1 MSRRQQNLIWPAVA
15 AIVYVVF
22 AVYLYRPHSSGFA
35 PEQWLLPI
43 GVCVAAGGCFLLSRR
58 WVVGFSGSF
67 LAGLVYGF
75 GPFVLSLAR
84 FHETAVLLA
93 AGIPWLFMP
102 AAYLGRKRGGAV
114 TALLSLLPFLAV
126 VLFFRVS
133 AGEDYRLFAA
143 PVQAAP
149 KPVDLFGFVAPL
161 VMVTRTTALPGL
173 YHVPVA
179 ALIFGLAMMFR
190 ARRYGIL
197 LILVCGFALAFS
209 RSFLAPA
216 QVAWLGI
223 SPTLWLSIPLVCLSV
238 LAGVA
243 LGLLAGFKGGWIDTF
258 LMRLCDVM
266 LSFPA
271 ILVAL
276 LIAGVGRADWTW
288 VVDLPAA
295 GALLL
300 VTLRWGFVQSMR
312 NRLLQTGIRAP
323 IELLPNPTDLS
334 AFARF
339 QIDGFAKQFAQFAG
353 HFRIG

>member
-1 MSRRQQNLIWPAVA
+1 MSRREQNLIWPAVA

-22 AVYLYRPHSSGFA
+22 AVYLYRPHCSGFT
-35 PEQWLLPI
+35 PRQWLLPI
-43 GVCVAAGGCFLLSRR
+43 GVCVAAVGCFLLSRR

-126 VLFFRVS
+126 VLFFRIG

-149 KPVDLFGFVAPL
+149 RPADLFGFVAPL
-161 VMVTRTTALPGL
+161 VMLTRTTALPGL
-173 YHVPVA
+173 YHAPVA
-179 ALIFGLAMMFR
+179 AVIFGLAMMFR

-238 LAGVA
+238 LAGVG
-243 LGLLAGFKGGWIDTF
+243 LQGLLEASYSDGRWVLASAMVLGVLAIAL
-258 LMRLCDVM
+258 LMLAAQYFQAVFGLGDGYARLFVETAKM
-266 LSFPA
+266 Y
-271 ILVAL
+271 LVAA
-276 LIAGVGRADWTW
+276 IA
-288 VVDLPAA
+288 VVVIFTMTRQKLRLPR
-295 GALLL
+295 
-300 VTLRWGFVQSMR
+300 LRWLILYAVIAIDVF
-312 NRLLQTGIRAP
+312 
-323 IELLPNPTDLS
+323 LS
-334 AFARF
+334 A
-339 QIDGFAKQFAQFAG
+339 QYIVDKTL
-353 HFRIG
+353 

>member
-1 MSRRQQNLIWPAVA
+1 MSRRKQNLMRPAVA
-15 AIVYVVF
+15 AILYVVF
-22 AVYLYRPHSSGFA
+22 AAYLYRPHCSGFT
-35 PEQWLLPI
+35 PGRWLLPI
-43 GVCVAAGGCFLLSRR
+43 GVCVAAAGCFLLSRR

-102 AAYLGRKRGGAV
+102 AAYLGRKSGAV

-126 VLFFRVS
+126 VLFFRIS

-149 KPVDLFGFVAPL
+149 KPADLFGFVAPL

-173 YHVPVA
+173 YHAPVA
-179 ALIFGLAMMFR
+179 ALILGLAMVLR

-216 QVAWLGI
+216 QLEWLGI
-223 SPTLWLSIPLVCLSV
+223 SPILWLSIPLVCLAVQAGIGLQGLIEASYSDGKWVLIAAIVPGV
-238 LAGVA
+238 LAIA
-243 LGLLAGFKGGWIDTF
+243 TLLLAAEQFQAAFGLGDGYA
-258 LMRLCDVM
+258 RLFVEAAKM
-266 LSFPA
+266 Y
-271 ILVAL
+271 LVAAIAVVVVFTMTRQKL
-276 LIAGVGRADWTW
+276 RLPRLRGLILYAVI
-288 VVDLPAA
+288 
-295 GALLL
+295 
-300 VTLRWGFVQSMR
+300 
-312 NRLLQTGIRAP
+312 GI
-323 IELLPNPTDLS
+323 DVFLS
-334 AFARF
+334 A
-339 QIDGFAKQFAQFAG
+339 QYIVDKTL
-353 HFRIG
+353 